1 MLNVKLIGNRI
12 REMRLGRGLTQNTF
26 AEALHVSFQA
36 VSNWERGIAPPD
48 LENLVNI
55 AAYFGVLVDDL
66 LRTGAEDVFL
76 GVDGGGTKTE
86 FAVVN
91 SAGEVLYSFEKSGC
105 NPNDVGFDAAA
116 EIILGGIRESL
127 VKFPEISHVFC
138 GVAGITVGNHASRM
152 SELIRERYPSL
163 SAATK
168 SDSENLF
175 GSNDDADLA
184 VISGTGAVVFAKT
197 EGRTVRIGGWGHI
210 FDPLGSA
217 YGIARDALEAVLAE
231 EDFFLEKSTLGEL
244 MRERLATSRVFD
256 KIGKLHNG
264 GKPYVASLAPVVFE
278 AYRLGDQKAI
288 SIIDR
293 NMCRLAELLSH
304 GAEHYS
310 RTKLAV
316 AGGGIFEHYADVVIP
331 HINKYTDVQ
340 IRPCALP
347 PIFGACR
354 RSVQLSGKEVSQS
367 FEENFKKTY
376 GEKKNG

>member
-105 NPNDVGFDAAA
+105 NPNDVGFEAAL
-116 EIILGGIRESL
+116 ETVSGGIRESL
-127 VKFPEISHVFC
+127 VKFPEITHVFC
-138 GVAGITVGNHASRM
+138 GIAGVTVANHAARM
-152 SELIRERYPSL
+152 TELIRERYPSL
-163 SAATK
+163 SVVIKT
-168 SDSENLF
+168 DSENLF
-175 GSNDDADLA
+175 GSDDEAELA
-184 VISGTGAVVFAKT
+184 IISGTGAVVFARG
-197 EGRTVRIGGWGHI
+197 EGGIVRIGGWGHI
-210 FDPLGSA
+210 FDPRGSA
-217 YGIARDALEAVLAE
+217 YGIARDAVEAVLAE
-231 EDFFLEKSTLGEL
+231 EDFFTEKSVLGEL
-244 MRERLATSRVFD
+244 MRNRLGTSRVFD
-256 KIGKLHNG
+256 SIGKLHSG

-278 AYRLGDQKAI
+278 AYRLGDRKAI
-288 SIIDR
+288 SIIDDNAR
-293 NMCRLAELLSH
+293 RLAELLSH
-304 GAEHYS
+304 GAEHYG
-310 RTKLAV
+310 REKRAI
-316 AGGGIFEHYADVVIP
+316 AGGGIFEHYADVILP
-331 HINKYTDVQ
+331 HISKYTDVQ
-340 IRPCALP
+340 IKPCTLP

-354 RSVQLSGKEVSQS
+354 RSIQLSGKEVPKG